1 MTTVM
6 ESHSDGEVWGLSVV
20 DQNTVVTSGDDNKIK
35 AWNVQQNKCMATGTI
50 CNEERKVKRGGA
62 STLSSKADSQC
73 ARALA
78 YNPSNGHIAVGHN
91 DGTVTI
97 RESVGSLDS
106 VVSQMNNARE
116 WIEDMEYS
124 PDGSKLA
131 VGSHDNKIYVY
142 SVPDYSLLGVCKK
155 HNSFITSVDWS
166 LDGNYIR
173 SVCGAYELLFFDG
186 NSFAQDPNGAS
197 NTTGTAWATSNAKF
211 GWLVDGIFPAGTD
224 GSHINYVDFSHD
236 GLLIATG
243 DDYGLVNIF
252 RNPARKGHQAISLRG
267 HSEHVVR
274 VCFSAD
280 DQHLFS
286 IGGFDQTL
294 MQWKRN

>member
-1 MTTVM
+1 MNGKLYSGGKDGQVKVWSTDGGNLTLENTIDFGGILIRAIDVQGGNMLVGLRDGTIFQVDIASQSKTPIM
-6 ESHSDGEVWGLSVV
+6 ESHSDGEVWGLAVV
-20 DQNTVVTSGDDNKIK
+20 NSDVVVTSGDDNKIK
-35 AWNVQQNKCMATGTI
+35 AWSTSSKKCIATGRV
-50 CNEERKVKRGGA
+50 CDEERKVKRGGA

-78 YNPSNGHIAVGHN
+78 YNPNNGHIAVGHN

-97 RESVGSLDS
+97 RGGADQLDNI
-106 VVSQMNNARE
+106 VKQMNNARE

-142 SVPDYSLLGVCKK
+142 SVPDYELLGVCKK

-186 NSFAQDPNGAS
+186 NSFN
-197 NTTGTAWATSNAKF
+197 
-211 GWLVDGIFPAGTD
+211 
-224 GSHINYVDFSHD
+224 
-236 GLLIATG
+236 
-243 DDYGLVNIF
+243 
-252 RNPARKGHQAISLRG
+252 
-267 HSEHVVR
+267 
-274 VCFSAD
+274 
-280 DQHLFS
+280 
-286 IGGFDQTL
+286 
-294 MQWKRN
+294 